1 MRGLSIGDSAELE
14 ENLPLKDRLKAFKSS
29 SFDPDAYFTTRCQT
43 MNEKEIRH
51 LCSYLIELKKASAEE
66 MRKSVYA
73 NYAAFIRTSRE
84 ITDLEGQLLSMR
96 NLLST
101 QGNLV
106 HALAEQERIDSLWVG
121 TDQTLKEDLSQI
133 DKTELSKTEEWLM
146 EFSNTLDVLLAER
159 RMEEVMKAL
168 LKGEML
174 VEDAS
179 EEPEM
184 NPKFLMA
191 MQASITEQ
199 RMRFAEQL
207 SETISQPSTR
217 RLELRSAVQAL
228 KQLGDGPRAHT
239 LLLQY
244 HLKKLQAS
252 MRSIRSSNNSLGG
265 GGGSY
270 ATVISQFVFS
280 TIARAMSDSMSVF
293 GEESSYTSELV
304 SWAVKQTES
313 FALLLK
319 RHVLASSAA
328 TGGLRVSA
336 DCMQVCLGHCSLL
349 EARGLSLSPVLLR
362 VFRSSVEQAFHAN
375 LKKIEHST
383 TALAVTDDWVLS
395 FSPSGGKAMS
405 SPAPLSVGSQ
415 PKLSSSANKLNSM
428 VQEFLEDII
437 PLECLHLDGP
447 ALEGVQRAFNSYV
460 DLLIQALPGSTDT
473 EENLEGSGRV
483 VQPAETEM
491 QQLALL
497 ANASL
502 LADELLPRAATKL
515 LSSNNRMDEQSRKG
529 SEKPSHLPEQRE
541 WKRKLQRSVDRLR
554 DSFCRLQA
562 LELIFTDDG
571 DTNLNAHTYTSMD
584 DHTEEPE
591 WFPSPIFQLV
601 FTKITILASTATDVF
616 VGRERF
622 ATVLLM
628 RLMET
633 IILWLSDDQAFWE
646 EIEQGAKPLGPFG
659 LQQLYLDMEFVLI
672 FASQGRYLSRS
683 LHQVIKDIIARAID
697 AASATG
703 VDPYSVLPEE
713 DWFNEMSQIAIKMLT
728 GKSDFASVDR
738 EAASPTA
745 SISASSVI
753 SDAAN

>member
-1 MRGLSIGDSAELE
+1 
-14 ENLPLKDRLKAFKSS
+14 
-29 SFDPDAYFTTRCQT
+29 
-43 MNEKEIRH
+43 
-51 LCSYLIELKKASAEE
+51 
-66 MRKSVYA
+66 
-73 NYAAFIRTSRE
+73 
-84 ITDLEGQLLSMR
+84 
-96 NLLST
+96 
-101 QGNLV
+101 
-106 HALAEQERIDSLWVG
+106 
-121 TDQTLKEDLSQI
+121 
-133 DKTELSKTEEWLM
+133 
-146 EFSNTLDVLLAER
+146 
-159 RMEEVMKAL
+159 
-168 LKGEML
+168 ML

-179 EEPEM
+179 EEPQM

-228 KQLGDGPRAHT
+228 KQQLGDGPRAHT

-280 TIARAMSDSMSVF
+280 TIARAMSDSMLVF
-293 GEESSYTSELV
+293 GEESSYTSELK

-328 TGGLRVSA
+328 TDGLRVSA
-336 DCMQVCLGHCSLL
+336 DS
-349 EARGLSLSPVLLR
+349 
-362 VFRSSVEQAFHAN
+362 FHAN
-375 LKKIEHST
+375 LKKIDHST
-383 TALAVTDDWVLS
+383 AALAVTDDWVLS

-428 VQEFLEDII
+428 VQEFLEDIV

-447 ALEGVQRAFNSYV
+447 ALEGVQRAFNS
-460 DLLIQALPGSTDT
+460 
-473 EENLEGSGRV
+473 
-483 VQPAETEM
+483 
-491 QQLALL
+491 
-497 ANASL
+497 
-502 LADELLPRAATKL
+502 
-515 LSSNNRMDEQSRKG
+515 
-529 SEKPSHLPEQRE
+529 
-541 WKRKLQRSVDRLR
+541 
-554 DSFCRLQA
+554 LQA
-562 LELIFTDDG
+562 LELTFTDDG
-571 DTNLNAHTYTSMD
+571 ETNLNAHTYTSMD

-591 WFPSPIFQLV
+591 WFPSPIFQLL
-601 FTKITILASTATDVF
+601 FTKITNLASTATDVF

-672 FASQGRYLSRS
+672 FASQGRYLFLTKKKGRYLSRS
-683 LHQVIKDIIARAID
+683 LHKVIKDIIARAID

-713 DWFNEMSQIAIKMLT
+713 D
-728 GKSDFASVDR
+728 
-738 EAASPTA
+738 
-745 SISASSVI
+745 
-753 SDAAN
+753 

>member
-1 MRGLSIGDSAELE
+1 
-14 ENLPLKDRLKAFKSS
+14 
-29 SFDPDAYFTTRCQT
+29 
-43 MNEKEIRH
+43 MNE
-51 LCSYLIELKKASAEE
+51 
-66 MRKSVYA
+66 
-73 NYAAFIRTSRE
+73 TSRE

-96 NLLST
+96 NLLSI

-106 HALAEQERIDSLWVG
+106 HALAEQERIDSLWV
-121 TDQTLKEDLSQI
+121 
-133 DKTELSKTEEWLM
+133 
-146 EFSNTLDVLLAER
+146 A
-159 RMEEVMKAL
+159 
-168 LKGEML
+168 
-174 VEDAS
+174 
-179 EEPEM
+179 
-184 NPKFLMA
+184 NP
-191 MQASITEQ
+191 
-199 RMRFAEQL
+199 
-207 SETISQPSTR
+207 
-217 RLELRSAVQAL
+217 RLEDWSFDQLLQAL

-336 DCMQVCLGHCSLL
+336 DL
-349 EARGLSLSPVLLR
+349 
-362 VFRSSVEQAFHAN
+362 
-375 LKKIEHST
+375 
-383 TALAVTDDWVLS
+383 
-395 FSPSGGKAMS
+395 
-405 SPAPLSVGSQ
+405 GSQ

-428 VQEFLEDII
+428 VQEFLEDIV

-491 QQLALL
+491 KQLALL

-541 WKRKLQRSVDRLR
+541 WKRKLQQSVDRLR

-601 FTKITILASTATDVF
+601 FTKITNLASTATDVF

-659 LQQLYLDMEFVLI
+659 Q
-672 FASQGRYLSRS
+672 
-683 LHQVIKDIIARAID
+683 K
-697 AASATG
+697 
-703 VDPYSVLPEE
+703 
-713 DWFNEMSQIAIKMLT
+713 
-728 GKSDFASVDR
+728 
-738 EAASPTA
+738 
-745 SISASSVI
+745 
-753 SDAAN
+753 